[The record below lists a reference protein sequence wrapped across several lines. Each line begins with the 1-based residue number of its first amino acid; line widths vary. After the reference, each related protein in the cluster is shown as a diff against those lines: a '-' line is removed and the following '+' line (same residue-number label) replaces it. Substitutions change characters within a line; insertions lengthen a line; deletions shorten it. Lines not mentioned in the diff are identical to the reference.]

1 LGPISGGNGGGAF
14 TAAGAAPQCLMVD
27 PEVKAR
33 FARLQT
39 RWRDPLLT
47 TLTILLAILLF
58 VLAPLYAA
66 GTIKSEIFELAL
78 ILVCT
83 AALFVVSGNPLTV
96 VAVLIA
102 IGFTVVGAMLHF
114 RQSTLDL
121 YFYAT
126 SWTILGVSV
135 GWAVARAVFG
145 PGEVTYHRIMGA
157 ISLYLVIGATFVAL
171 YTFVALRVPN
181 AFSGVPMDDSPAVS
195 NSFIYFSFVT
205 LTSTGY
211 GEILPVHPFARSL
224 ANIEGIIG
232 QLFPATL
239 LARLVSLAIA
249 RPRA

>member
-1 LGPISGGNGGGAF
+1 M
-14 TAAGAAPQCLMVD
+14 LMVD

-102 IGFTVVGAMLHF
+102 IGFTVVGAVLHF

-157 ISLYLVIGATFVAL
+157 ILLYLVIGATFVAL